1 MKMNNINAIYD
12 LKQYHGIQRYEM
24 SDSKGL

>member
-12 LKQYHGIQRYEM
+12 LKQYHGIHSYEM